1 MQCTRVHIKH
11 IALIR
16 QWQKYDFRE
25 NMIQENDIIDI
36 QKIKQKLL
44 EYRTE
49 HNNLKTLKV
58 NYYDSSIQIYGR
70 VIIM

>member
-1 MQCTRVHIKH
+1 
-11 IALIR
+11 
-16 QWQKYDFRE
+16 
-25 NMIQENDIIDI
+25 MIQENDIIDI